1 MGECLFSTSGRKH
14 DITDSD
20 KLVSYS
26 PTVRQGHKV
35 VAGIPPHHPPTFA
48 DQLRARK
55 VSGSAKVENLVAA
68 IRPVFIS

>member
-35 VAGIPPHHPPTFA
+35 VAGIPLHHPPTFA
-48 DQLRARK
+48 NQLRARK
-55 VSGSAKVENLVAA
+55 VSAKVYNLVAA